1 MTTAEFSRQFD
12 VRFNNID
19 SNLAH
24 SVTEYEKSLY
34 LTQAQLEIVKNYFNP
49 KGNKYQEGFDGS
61 PKRDVDFSNIIK
73 VQAIG
78 TGTQA
83 TTTGAVT
90 GQTEFGIKTLRVRI
104 TDNVMMVLNERFSF
118 NGTGTPSSYIYDTTV
133 VPIDYKQYQTI
144 LGKAYKDPPLRQ
156 TWRFVRSGAITNGVS
171 SSLDVELITKS
182 NFNIAL
188 AYVYYVRYLKR
199 PVPIILEN
207 LSGQGLTIENIS
219 AVTECEL
226 APELHDEILARAIEI
241 AKADYSGD
249 LNSQVEVNKRVE

>member
-118 NGTGTPSSYIYDTTV
+118 NGTGTPSVYVYDTTV

-182 NFNIAL
+182 NFNISL
-188 AYVYYVRYLKR
+188 VYVYYVRYLKR

-226 APELHDEILARAIEI
+226 APELHDEILARACEL
-241 AKADYSGD
+241 AKCDFIGD
-249 LNSQVEVNKRVE
+249 LNSQIEVNKRVE

>member
-73 VQAIG
+73 IKAIG
-78 TGTQA
+78 TGTGG
-83 TTTGAVT
+83 TGVAVT
-90 GQTEFGIKTLRVRI
+90 GNVEFGIKTVRFSI
-104 TDNVMMVLNERFSF
+104 VDNVMMILNERFSF
-118 NGTGTPSSYIYDTTV
+118 NGTGNPSVYDYDTTV

-156 TWRFVRSGAITNGVS
+156 TWRFIRSGAITNGASV
-171 SSLDVELITKS
+171 SLDVELITKS
-182 NFNIAL
+182 NFAIGS
-188 AYVYYVRYLKR
+188 AYIYHVRYLKR
-199 PVPIILEN
+199 PVPIILEA
-207 LSGQGLTIENIS
+207 LGSLTIENTS
-219 AVTECEL
+219 AVTQCEL
-226 APELHDEILARAIEI
+226 SPELHDEILARAVEI
-241 AKADYSGD
+241 AKADFQGD